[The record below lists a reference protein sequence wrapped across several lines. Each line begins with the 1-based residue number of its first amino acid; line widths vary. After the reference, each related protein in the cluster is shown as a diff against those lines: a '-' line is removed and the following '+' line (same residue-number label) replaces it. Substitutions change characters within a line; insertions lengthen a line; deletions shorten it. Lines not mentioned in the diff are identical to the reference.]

1 MIEVT
6 DKYAI
11 NVLPECYA
19 VCTFRGIAKK
29 DGKGLKEGD
38 RIYVGNW
45 YYDTLEDALIK
56 ISTLLEKDLADDS
69 CIRIEA
75 LIDRIVKLHFE
86 MREYIKRA
94 VSEYE
99 HHSNY

>member
-29 DGKGLKEGD
+29 DDKGLKEGD

-45 YYDTLEDALIK
+45 YYASLEDALIK
-56 ISTLLEKDLADDS
+56 ISTLLERDLAEGS
-69 CIRIEA
+69 NIQIQA
-75 LIDRIVKLHFE
+75 FIDRIVRLHFE
-86 MREYIKRA
+86 MREYIKKA

-99 HHSNY
+99 HHRNP